1 MTPLELLSAITKQR
15 DQMITELSEL
25 DGRRDQL
32 RNDIAKLTFFIDR
45 GKKELE
51 EAQNNG

>member
-1 MTPLELLSAITKQR
+1 MDPTELLKAITKQR
-15 DQMITELSEL
+15 DQMISELSEL

-45 GKKELE
+45 SKKELE
-51 EAQNNG
+51 EAENNG